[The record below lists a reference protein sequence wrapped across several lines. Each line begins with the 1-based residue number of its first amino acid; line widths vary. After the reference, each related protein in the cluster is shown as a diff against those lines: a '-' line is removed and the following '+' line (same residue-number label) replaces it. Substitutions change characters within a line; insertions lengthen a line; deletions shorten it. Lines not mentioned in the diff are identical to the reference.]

1 VKNVVWIFVGFHF
14 LCSTNQGIASL
25 NLRARE
31 RSSGWTC
38 YQIEEKK
45 NVVQGKKK
53 KIKIGLA
60 QFFFFFENNDS
71 NSLSLNQHSLSCSSS
86 LSPAGGPDSPASFP
100 SADIDLRRLPDLVVA
115 NYFEQIISNLD
126 VWGSIH
132 TLKDSSRFYS
142 ILFTIFHPVY

>member
-1 VKNVVWIFVGFHF
+1 LWAFTF

-53 KIKIGLA
+53 IIIGLA
-60 QFFFFFENNDS
+60 QFFF
-71 NSLSLNQHSLSCSSS
+71 SLKTMTAT
-86 LSPAGGPDSPASFP
+86 LSP
-100 SADIDLRRLPDLVVA
+100 
-115 NYFEQIISNLD
+115 
-126 VWGSIH
+126 
-132 TLKDSSRFYS
+132 
-142 ILFTIFHPVY
+142 

>member
-1 VKNVVWIFVGFHF
+1 LWAFTF

-45 NVVQGKKK
+45 KCRSRKKK
-53 KIKIGLA
+53 KSKLDLHN
-60 QFFFFFENNDS
+60 FFFSFFENNDS

-100 SADIDLRRLPDLVVA
+100 PADIDLRRLPDLAVA
-115 NYFEQIISNLD
+115 NYFEQIISDLD
-126 VWGSIH
+126 IWGSIH

-142 ILFTIFHPVY
+142 LLFTIFHPVY